1 MPLLQHSGRIY
12 GVELNGVVIGIRTR
26 DDREN
31 LWFDLKPVGRLNGSV
46 PVLLT
51 IRKDPHRLYLHSA
64 GPAVTIGLLLNGM
77 PLSGISTVIQLN
89 PGDTSIIPLRF
100 EEAGVYTL
108 SIIIKHE
115 DESATSG
122 ETSMF
127 IVLIRVV
134 AVRNGESVELMKPAQ
149 R

>member
-1 MPLLQHSGRIY
+1 MPLEQHTGKIY
-12 GVELNGVVIGIRTR
+12 GVELDGVVIGIRTR
-26 DDREN
+26 DDLEN

-64 GPAVTIGLLLNGM
+64 GPVVTIGLLLNGM
-77 PLSGISTVIQLN
+77 PLSGISTLNMLN

-100 EEAGVYTL
+100 EEAGEYTL

-115 DESATSG
+115 DDSATSG

-127 IVLIRVV
+127 IVLIRVL
-134 AVRNGESVELMKPAQ
+134 AVPNGESVELMRPAK